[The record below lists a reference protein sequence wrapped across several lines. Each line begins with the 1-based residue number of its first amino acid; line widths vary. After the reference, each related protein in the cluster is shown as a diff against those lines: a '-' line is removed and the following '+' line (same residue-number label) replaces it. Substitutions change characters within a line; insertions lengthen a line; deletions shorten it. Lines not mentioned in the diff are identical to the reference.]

1 MGRRAGIAGLAALG
15 LMLALGAC
23 APGPAATAP
32 PAEEPYEGSDAPWDA
47 ARLAGVGFRATGN
60 EPGWI
65 VEVYPDSLL
74 VFIMNYGE
82 DTYRFPTFSAREQD
96 PDTFVY
102 EAAAEGHA
110 LTVTLTDTFCQDDM
124 SGQPFDTSVAVVF
137 DGETFRGCG
146 RSLAE

>member
-15 LMLALGAC
+15 LMIAFGAC

-32 PAEEPYEGSDAPWDA
+32 DEPYEGSDAPWDA

-60 EPGWI
+60 EPGWL

-74 VFIMNYGE
+74 VFTTNYGA
-82 DTYRFPTFSAREQD
+82 DTVRFPTFSAREEGAG
-96 PDTFVY
+96 TFVY
-102 EAAAEGHA
+102 EASADGHA

-137 DGETFRGCG
+137 DGEPLRGCG
-146 RSLAE
+146 RHLD